1 MVKAHHRATRSIK
14 QAIFWCLLFLLV
26 ALPSLGQR
34 RLGGSSSRDMST
46 PRAGLSEVG
55 EFTFVRTVY
64 RSPYGGRRYGTW
76 ATDFPDADDHF
87 VGGIRD
93 WTNTKLNL
101 SSRTMQLPIMED
113 QLFNYPLIY
122 FVEPG
127 FLELSEEE
135 AARLRE
141 YIARGGFLFLDDFH
155 GEYEWQNVQ
164 EQLKRVLPDLEIK
177 DLPLDHPLF
186 HCYLDI
192 EEVVQVP
199 GMGSW
204 FYRGVT
210 HEKGGVVPHYMGIE
224 DKSGRLVVFI
234 ARNSDLGD
242 AWEHIDDPRYPV
254 KYGLAAYK
262 LGINV
267 IIYAMSH

>member
-1 MVKAHHRATRSIK
+1 MVKAHHQATRLIK
-14 QAIFWCLLFLLV
+14 QTLFWGLLFLLAV
-26 ALPSLGQR
+26 MPSFGQR
-34 RLGGSSSRDMST
+34 RFGTGSPGDARR
-46 PRAGLSEVG
+46 PRSDLSALG

-64 RSPYGGRRYGTW
+64 RSPYSGWGGGSW
-76 ATDFPDADDHF
+76 AVDFPEADEHLI
-87 VGGIRD
+87 GGIRD
-93 WTNTKLNL
+93 WTPTRLNI
-101 SSRTMQLPIMED
+101 STRTEQVPIMDER
-113 QLFNYPLIY
+113 LFDFPLIY

-164 EQLKRVLPDLEIK
+164 EQLQRVLPEHEVK

-186 HCYLDI
+186 HCYWDI
-192 EEVVQVP
+192 DEVLQVP

-204 FYRGVT
+204 FYHGVT

-224 DKSGRLVVFI
+224 DTSGRLVVFI
-234 ARNSDLGD
+234 ARNCDLGD

>member
-1 MVKAHHRATRSIK
+1 MVKLHTQATRLIK
-14 QAIFWCLLFLLV
+14 QAIFWGLLFILV
-26 ALPSLGQR
+26 VNHSLGQR
-34 RLGGSSSRDMST
+34 RLGNSSSNDQRV
-46 PRAGLSEVG
+46 PRPASSEAG

-64 RSPYGGRRYGTW
+64 RSPNSGWRYDSW

-93 WTNTKLNL
+93 WTNTKLSL
-101 SSRTMQLPIMED
+101 ASRTRQLPIMNE

-141 YIARGGFLFLDDFH
+141 YIARGGFIFLDDFW

-192 EEVVQVP
+192 DEVLQVP

>member
-1 MVKAHHRATRSIK
+1 MVKAHHQVTRLIK
-14 QAIFWCLLFLLV
+14 QTLLWGLLFLLV
-26 ALPSLGQR
+26 VNHSLGQR
-34 RLGGSSSRDMST
+34 RLGNGSPRDLRT
-46 PRAGLSEVG
+46 PSAGLSEVG

-64 RSPYGGRRYGTW
+64 RSPYSGWRYNSWT
-76 ATDFPDADDHF
+76 TDFPEADEHF

-101 SSRTMQLPIMED
+101 SSRTEQLGIMDER
-113 QLFNYPLIY
+113 LFNYPLIY

-164 EQLKRVLPDLEIK
+164 EQLKRVLPDHEIK

-192 EEVVQVP
+192 DEVVQVP
-199 GMGSW
+199 GIGSW
-204 FYRGVT
+204 VYRGVT
-210 HEKGGVVPHYMGIE
+210 HEKGGITPHYMGIE
-224 DKSGRLVVFI
+224 DESGRLVVFI
-234 ARNSDLGD
+234 TRNCDLGD

-267 IIYAMSH
+267 IVYAMSH